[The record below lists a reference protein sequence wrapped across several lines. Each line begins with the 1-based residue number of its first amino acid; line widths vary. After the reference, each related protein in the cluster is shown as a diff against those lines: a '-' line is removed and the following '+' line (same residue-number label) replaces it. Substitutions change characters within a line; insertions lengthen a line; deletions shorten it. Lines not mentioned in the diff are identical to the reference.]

1 MFYKYGKTLVGDGI
15 NNNNKNMSVIL
26 TNFPSSHGCGLAHAA
41 SYIVNLHCNTYNLV
55 PYELITEDTFCCNI
69 IAMLFC
75 WITEFPKVVHS

>member
-15 NNNNKNMSVIL
+15 NNKNKNMSVIL

-41 SYIVNLHCNTYNLV
+41 SYIVNLHCNTYKLV